1 MTDGISLKHTFDQV
15 AQRYNEVRPRYP
27 DALISKLVHVTG
39 LSPSARLVEI
49 GPGTGQA
56 TRGIAAYGFDI
67 TAVELG
73 PQLSAIARIELQS
86 FPNANI
92 ITGAFEEVP
101 LPDETFDLV
110 FAATSF
116 HWITPE
122 FRYAKPHRILKPRG
136 HLAVIETHH
145 VSDEHGDGFFQASQ
159 PLFDRYQFSKPGE
172 RPIISKTVQPSPI
185 DGNLFT
191 LTGFYSFPMEVTY
204 SARTFIDLLGTYSNH
219 LAATKERAESFL
231 SEIKDLINDQF
242 QGKVT
247 KHFLMSLTV
256 AQKK

>member
-1 MTDGISLKHTFDQV
+1 MTDGSALKYTFDQV
-15 AQRYNEVRPRYP
+15 ARRYNEVRPRYP
-27 DALISKLVHVTG
+27 EALMSKLVEVTR
-39 LSPSARLVEI
+39 LSPAARLLEI

-56 TRGIAAYGFDI
+56 TRGMAAYGFEI

-73 PQLSAIARIELQS
+73 PQLSALARVELQN
-86 FPNANI
+86 FPNVSI

-101 LPDETFDLV
+101 LPDEAFDLV

-116 HWITPE
+116 HWITPD

-136 HLAVIETHH
+136 HLAIIETHH
-145 VSDEHGDGFFQASQ
+145 VSDQNGDGFFQASQ
-159 PLFDRYQFSKPGE
+159 PLFDRYQFTKPGE
-172 RPIISKTVQPSPI
+172 RPIISNTIQPGSI
-185 DGNLFT
+185 DDNLFA
-191 LTGFYSFPMEVTY
+191 LTCFHSFPMEVTY
-204 SARTFIDLLGTYSNH
+204 SAGTFIQLLGTYSNH
-219 LAATKERAESFL
+219 LAASEERRESFL
-231 SEIKDLINDQF
+231 SEIEDLINDQF